1 MNTYEKRGEGG
12 ARCAPA
18 CPDVEE
24 RTRFAISRREANNN
38 VAALHAAPEVT
49 MPEAVIVSA
58 IRTPVGRAYKGSLR
72 ATRPDDLA
80 ALAIK
85 EALARVPAVDPKQI
99 DDVIL
104 GCAMPEGEQ
113 GMNVARIAAL
123 RAGLPVE
130 TSAMTINRFCSSG
143 LQAIALAAERI
154 RGGSAEII
162 VAGGTE
168 SMSLVPMG
176 GNKVSPNPWLVDHY
190 PDAYIN
196 MGLGTENIARKFGIT
211 REQADEFSANSHK
224 KALAAIAAGNFKDE
238 TIPVEV
244 KITSLPNGNGNGA
257 STNSKSSPKPTTQ
270 TFLFDTDELPRAD
283 TSLEVLAKLKP
294 AFHAKGTVTAGN
306 SSPMSDGAAA
316 AVVMSDARAKALGLT
331 PLARFVAYATA
342 GCPPEE
348 FGIGPV
354 FAIPK
359 ALKLAGLS
367 LNDIAVIE
375 LNEAFAAQSLAVLQQ
390 AALDPARVNPNG
402 GAIALGH
409 PLGCTG
415 AKLTA
420 TVIRDLQRKNA
431 RYGMVTMC
439 IGGGM
444 GAAGIFERL

>member
-1 MNTYEKRGEGG
+1 
-12 ARCAPA
+12 
-18 CPDVEE
+18 
-24 RTRFAISRREANNN
+24 
-38 VAALHAAPEVT
+38 
-49 MPEAVIVSA
+49 MPEAVIISA
-58 IRTPVGRAYKGSLR
+58 VRTPVGRAYKGSLR
-72 ATRPDDLA
+72 STRPDDLA

-85 EALARVPAVDPKQI
+85 EVLARVPSLDAKEI

-154 RGGSAEII
+154 RGGSAEVI

-176 GNKVSPNPWLVDHY
+176 GNKVSPNPWLIDHY

-211 REQADEFSANSHK
+211 REQADQFAADSHK

-244 KITSLPNGNGNGA
+244 KITAVPTNGNGA
-257 STNSKSSPKPTTQ
+257 SSASHASRGGAKAAVKAATQ
-270 TFLFDTDELPRAD
+270 TFTFDTDELPRAD
-283 TSLEVLAKLKP
+283 TSLEILAKLKP
-294 AFHAKGTVTAGN
+294 AFHVKGMVTAGN

-316 AVVMSDARAKALGLT
+316 CVIMSDTRAKSLGLK

-367 LNDIAVIE
+367 LGDIAVIE
-375 LNEAFAAQSLAVLQQ
+375 LNEAFAAQSLSVIQQ
-390 AALDPARVNPNG
+390 AGLDASRVNPNG

-420 TVIRDLQRKNA
+420 TLIRDLQRKNA
-431 RYGMVTMC
+431 QYGMVTMC

-444 GAAGIFERL
+444 GAAGIFERI

>member
-1 MNTYEKRGEGG
+1 
-12 ARCAPA
+12 
-18 CPDVEE
+18 
-24 RTRFAISRREANNN
+24 
-38 VAALHAAPEVT
+38 
-49 MPEAVIVSA
+49 MPEAVIVSSV
-58 IRTPVGRAYKGSLR
+58 RTAVGRAYKGSLR
-72 ATRPDDLA
+72 TARPDDLA
-80 ALAIK
+80 AAVIK
-85 EALARVPAVDPKQI
+85 EALARVPGLDAKDV

-143 LQAIALAAERI
+143 LQALATAAERI
-154 RGGSAEII
+154 RSGGAEVI

-168 SMSLVPMG
+168 SMTLVPMG
-176 GNKVSPNPWLVDHY
+176 GNKISPNPWLIDNY

-196 MGLGTENIARKFGIT
+196 MGLGTENIAKKFGIS
-211 REQADEFSANSHK
+211 REQADQFAAESHR
-224 KALAAIAAGNFKDE
+224 KAVAAIGEGKFKDE
-238 TIPVEV
+238 IVPIQV
-244 KITSLPNGNGNGA
+244 KITTLAAAAAGA
-257 STNSKSSPKPTTQ
+257 GAKSAPTVTTQ
-270 TFLFDTDELPRAD
+270 TIQFDTDELPRAD
-283 TSLEVLAKLKP
+283 TSYEVLQKLKP
-294 AFHAKGTVTAGN
+294 AFHVTGTVTAGN

-316 AVVMSDARAKALGLT
+316 TILMSDARAKALGLK
-331 PLARFVAYATA
+331 PLARFVSYATA
-342 GCPPEE
+342 GCKPEE

-367 LNDIAVIE
+367 LSDIDVIE
-375 LNEAFAAQSLAVLQQ
+375 LNEAFAAQSLAVIQQ
-390 AALDPARVNPNG
+390 AGLDASRVNPNG

-420 TVIRDLQRKNA
+420 TIIRDLQRKNG

-444 GAAGIFERL
+444 GAAGIFERLA